1 MDPPCGSRC
10 EPRHVVRN
18 NGPVTTRTAPA
29 RAARLDQVCADAVG
43 VARGAITEVDPSDIG
58 DHLEA
63 IAEGD
68 RVVTHFFESH
78 LAGYSG
84 WGWAVTGTPGPRSRP
99 GAG

>member
-1 MDPPCGSRC
+1 M
-10 EPRHVVRN
+10 
-18 NGPVTTRTAPA
+18 TTRTTT

-58 DHLEA
+58 EHLEA

-78 LAGYSG
+78 LAGYRG
-84 WGWAVTGTPGPRSRP
+84 WRWAVSIRPSRDITRDRPRPSSQLTSST
-99 GAG
+99 AGSSLST